1 LIKTPDSFVDTD
13 YDFVAN
19 AVIDH
24 FNKLIK
30 TQPQIAGNIAG
41 CMVRTAGHDFMDFR
55 IDVNGKQVGG
65 SDACMN
71 FLDPDN
77 NGIP

>member
-1 LIKTPDSFVDTD
+1 
-13 YDFVAN
+13 
-19 AVIDH
+19 
-24 FNKLIK
+24 
-30 TQPQIAGNIAG
+30 
-41 CMVRTAGHDFMDFR
+41 MVRTAGHDFMDFR